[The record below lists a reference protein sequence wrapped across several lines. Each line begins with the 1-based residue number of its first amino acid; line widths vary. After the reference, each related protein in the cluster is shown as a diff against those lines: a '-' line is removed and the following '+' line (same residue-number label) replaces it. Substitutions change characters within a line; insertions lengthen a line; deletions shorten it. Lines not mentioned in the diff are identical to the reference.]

1 MATEKRLIDANKY
14 PCRNCGKTYCYQ
26 NCKEFI
32 EWLENPVDAVVMP
45 CKIGQT
51 VYEVVYLRNGTVSHV
66 SPLKVVGIH
75 IGDFPDLRGHK
86 RKSYLV
92 VVYPTSEI
100 LGRIPLDKVGKT
112 LFMTKKEA
120 EAALA
125 KMDGDGNG

>member
-1 MATEKRLIDANKY
+1 MATCKDCLHIDSCKQWYTSLPDKY
-14 PCRNCGKTYCYQ
+14 HDGCDNFKNRNHFV
-26 NCKEFI
+26 E
-32 EWLENPVDAVVMP
+32 LP

-51 VYEVVYLRNGTVSHV
+51 AYEVVYLRNGTVSHI

-120 EAALA
+120 EAAHA
-125 KMDGDGNG
+125 MRDGEKQ